1 MSNLLKDASIL
12 LTPTAYEN
20 GRMNAIK
27 PYKDLYGPELVTN
40 GDFSNGSTGWTIS
53 GSASVGVNK
62 LNVNA
67 GAFDFFAT
75 QVALT
80 NGLKCKVTIDAEVT
94 SGDILLYT
102 GTQFATISSSG
113 SYTFYTT
120 SDSSQIRFRS
130 GGSGFVGSITNV
142 SVKEDLSGDFQF
154 SRNSAATR
162 VNAQGL
168 VENVQII
175 SSELVSNGNFSQ
187 IGTEEVSNGNFSQ
200 EGSEQV
206 TNGDFATDTKWT
218 TNTGWTISGGSANCD
233 GTQSGNTTLVQQG
246 GIKGATINFV
256 VGKTYKVNFDIVVT
270 SGWIS
275 NIEVAS
281 GYDSNAIT
289 TSGNHTTYITAV
301 STNNR
306 FTITANPDF
315 IGSIDNVSVKEVG
328 QDWNLGTGWSIG
340 DDKVEADGTSA
351 FLIQGEFQSV
361 ASVKSYKIQY
371 EVISTN
377 GVNIRFGGGSSMFG
391 TPTLDTSTIGIKTIY
406 LTSNGT
412 VRNLQFQNNL
422 GFIGSI
428 TNISV
433 KEVGQDWTFGSGWS
447 VDQANSKATCDGTQ
461 TSTSTLQTAQGISNI
476 QNDLVKLSFEIKD
489 YSAGAVSVTLQ
500 GTGGIEFNNLAANG
514 VYEINVTS
522 TDSLPRLLFNANSSF
537 VGSVTNISVKEITD
551 DTDLPRIN
559 YEGFSYQDSL
569 GSEEVVNGD
578 FSNGS
583 ANWTTE
589 NTWTIENGVANG
601 NGANGSTEELVQVNV
616 NTTGKTYKA
625 TFEVLNYVSGSVGFW
640 KGSGIALT
648 QRNANGTYTEYF
660 TATSDQIRFRG
671 INFIGSI
678 DNVSVKEVLGQEVV
692 PDSGCGSWLLEGQST
707 NLVIESEALS
717 TMQTQSTITDNNLLS
732 PTGDVNASLVV
743 ENTATNH
750 HGIKKS
756 NIIPTNANAVD
767 YTISVFAKKKERQ
780 FVQFQ
785 LYAGSTQ
792 YNSSF
797 FDLEN
802 GTTSGDASTHKIEDY
817 GNGWYRCS
825 FTDSVTQ
832 STGGFNFAAAY
843 MSQSSTSYYT
853 GDGASGIYMFGFQ
866 LEEQSHSTS
875 YIPTSGATN
884 TRLQDIANNSGNST
898 LINSTEG
905 VLYAEIAALSDDNT
919 NRYITISDGS
929 NSNYIRLVYSTTSNQ
944 LGARYYVNGSFQCA
958 LTYILADETEFI
970 KAAFKWKE
978 NDFAL
983 WVNGTEV
990 ATDTSGNVNPEN
1002 TFYRLDFS
1010 RYDGIFPF
1018 NGKTKA
1024 LAVYKEA
1031 LTDAELQSLTT
1042 I

>member
-289 TSGNHTTYITAV
+289 TSVNHTAYITAV

-328 QDWNLGTGWSIG
+328 QDWT
-340 DDKVEADGTSA
+340 
-351 FLIQGEFQSV
+351 
-361 ASVKSYKIQY
+361 
-371 EVISTN
+371 
-377 GVNIRFGGGSSMFG
+377 FG
-391 TPTLDTSTIGIKTIY
+391 T
-406 LTSNGT
+406 
-412 VRNLQFQNNL
+412 
-422 GFIGSI
+422 
-428 TNISV
+428 
-433 KEVGQDWTFGSGWS
+433 GWS
-447 VDQANSKATCDGTQ
+447 VDQANSKAIATSSPSGQSVGQNSVASSLSNGSLAQVSFQVLDITQGSFGIYFSGTLVGSMNSVGTFNGTFIKGTE
-461 TSTSTLQTAQGISNI
+461 TSFYIRALGRTS
-476 QNDLVKLSFEIKD
+476 
-489 YSAGAVSVTLQ
+489 
-500 GTGGIEFNNLAANG
+500 
-514 VYEINVTS
+514 
-522 TDSLPRLLFNANSSF
+522 
-537 VGSVTNISVKEITD
+537 GSVTNISVKEITD

>member
-328 QDWNLGTGWSIG
+328 QDWSLGTGWSIG

-433 KEVGQDWTFGSGWS
+433 KEVGQDWTVADDDANNYVEFNQQEGTVRLKFLNTSPLTTLTNDTQYLGGKKYKLTVDVKEVVSGAIKIDAAGVSELFNS
-447 VDQANSKATCDGTQ
+447 VGIQERIIEPTSNTYVSFYRATANVD
-461 TSTSTLQTAQGISNI
+461 
-476 QNDLVKLSFEIKD
+476 
-489 YSAGAVSVTLQ
+489 VTL
-500 GTGGIEFNNLAANG
+500 NS
-514 VYEINVTS
+514 V
-522 TDSLPRLLFNANSSF
+522 SL
-537 VGSVTNISVKEITD
+537 KEITD

-569 GSEEVVNGD
+569 GSELIVNGD
-578 FSNGS
+578 FATNSEWNGS
-583 ANWTTE
+583 K
-589 NTWTIENGVANG
+589 TIANG
-601 NGANGSTEELVQVNV
+601 QLTKINTGLVYQSILDVSVKDYKVVVDVDTVGASLTIYLGGTQQSLSSGVNTFDMQSGGSNSFVGFNNGA
-616 NTTGKTYKA
+616 
-625 TFEVLNYVSGSVGFW
+625 
-640 KGSGIALT
+640 
-648 QRNANGTYTEYF
+648 
-660 TATSDQIRFRG
+660 
-671 INFIGSI
+671 GSI
-678 DNVSVKEVLGQEVV
+678 INSISVKEVVGQEVV

-707 NLVIESEALS
+707 NLITYSSDFTQWSFKTGIGVSSNEIISVDGSLNGSKIETTAAGARYVGNNYTLS
-717 TMQTQSTITDNNLLS
+717 TGDN
-732 PTGDVNASLVV
+732 TF
-743 ENTATNH
+743 
-750 HGIKKS
+750 
-756 NIIPTNANAVD
+756 
-767 YTISVFAKKKERQ
+767 SVFAKKGVNNWVYLNVIKDGTNNWNYTFDLQ
-780 FVQFQ
+780 NGLIGQ
-785 LYAGSTQ
+785 S
-792 YNSSF
+792 NSSAYS
-797 FDLEN
+797 
-802 GTTSGDASTHKIEDY
+802 TTAKIEDY

-825 FTDSVTQ
+825 ITANVTSAGVFTARIYCADSATDVSTIVGSNVYIYGAQLENQ
-832 STGGFNFAAAY
+832 SY
-843 MSQSSTSYYT
+843 STSYV
-853 GDGASGIYMFGFQ
+853 
-866 LEEQSHSTS
+866 
-875 YIPTSGATN
+875 PTSGATN

-905 VLYAEIAALSDDNT
+905 VLYGEISTLAELGTFRQINISKDSS
-919 NRYITISDGS
+919 NRIYVSKRANNGKLEFRMENPLGNLNFSFVQDTTTETIKFAFRYGL
-929 NSNYIRLVYSTTSNQ
+929 NNFAVFINGVNKNVTT
-944 LGARYYVNGSFQCA
+944 
-958 LTYILADETEFI
+958 I
-970 KAAFKWKE
+970 
-978 NDFAL
+978 
-983 WVNGTEV
+983 
-990 ATDTSGNVNPEN
+990 GNVFSVGTLNNLEFNSPLN
-1002 TFYRLDFS
+1002 QPFY
-1010 RYDGIFPF
+1010 G
-1018 NGKTKA
+1018 NVKA

-1031 LTDAELQSLTT
+1031 LTDAQLQCLTT

>member
-1 MSNLLKDASIL
+1 MADNLLDKASIL
-12 LTPTAYEN
+12 LTPTAHNDGSMLSVKPEN
-20 GRMNAIK
+20 G
-27 PYKDLYGPELVTN
+27 D
-40 GDFSNGSTGWTIS
+40 GDFT
-53 GSASVGVNK
+53 
-62 LNVNA
+62 
-67 GAFDFFAT
+67 
-75 QVALT
+75 
-80 NGLKCKVTIDAEVT
+80 
-94 SGDILLYT
+94 
-102 GTQFATISSSG
+102 
-113 SYTFYTT
+113 
-120 SDSSQIRFRS
+120 
-130 GGSGFVGSITNV
+130 
-142 SVKEDLSGDFQF
+142 F
-154 SRNSAATR
+154 SRSSAATR

-200 EGSEQV
+200 EGSELI
-206 TNGDFATDTKWT
+206 TNGDFSNGL
-218 TNTGWTISGGSANCD
+218 TNWSVNGGSY
-233 GTQSGNTTLVQQG
+233 
-246 GIKGATINFV
+246 ATIVDGALNSNNTENGSWFAENVSQDVSFV
-256 VGKTYKVNFDIVVT
+256 TGKTYKIFFKARNI
-270 SGWIS
+270 SG
-275 NIEVAS
+275 
-281 GYDSNAIT
+281 DSNLRIT
-289 TSGNHTTYITAV
+289 HQSHIVFSNNLTSSFVDYTIYYTAQA
-301 STNNR
+301 NNDSIR
-306 FTITANPDF
+306 IFCNDAVGQF
-315 IGSIDNVSVKEVG
+315 QIDNVSVKEVG
-328 QDWNLGTGWSIG
+328 QDWSLGTGWSVDQANSKVIG
-340 DDKVEADGTSA
+340 DGTS
-351 FLIQGEFQSV
+351 FTYITQSPISIQNKK
-361 ASVKSYKIQY
+361 VKLTFDISDYVSGTFRLLPSDRQDGLDERFSGNGSY
-371 EVISTN
+371 EVVYIS
-377 GVNIRFGGGSSMFG
+377 
-391 TPTLDTSTIGIKTIY
+391 TLDTF
-406 LTSNGT
+406 
-412 VRNLQFQNNL
+412 RFQQQAFN
-422 GFIGSI
+422 GSI

-578 FSNGS
+578 FATDSNWSLG
-583 ANWTTE
+583 N
-589 NTWTIENGVANG
+589 WTIENNTVTIDGQSGILSQATPPLVAGKKYKWTFEITEYISGSVKLYSGGGGDAATYENSVGTHTQYFVANG
-601 NGANGSTEELVQVNV
+601 
-616 NTTGKTYKA
+616 TGK
-625 TFEVLNYVSGSVGFW
+625 
-640 KGSGIALT
+640 
-648 QRNANGTYTEYF
+648 YF
-660 TATSDQIRFRG
+660 YSNSF
-671 INFIGSI
+671 NGSI
-678 DNVSVKEVLGQEVV
+678 DNVSVKEYLGQEVV
-692 PDSGCGSWLLEGQST
+692 PDSGCGSWLLEPQST

-866 LEEQSHSTS
+866 LEQQSYATS
-875 YIPTSGATN
+875 YIPTNGATN
-884 TRLQDIANNSGNST
+884 TRLQDIATNSGNST

-905 VLYAEIAALSDDNT
+905 VLYGEGYFEQTGLT
-919 NRYITISDGS
+919 NGLFAISDGTFNNFLMVRYSPINKLQIESTGGVNIIES
-929 NSNYIRLVYSTTSNQ
+929 N
-944 LGARYYVNGSFQCA
+944 ARPSGSYKIA
-958 LTYILADETEFI
+958 VKYNSSGVE
-970 KAAFKWKE
+970 
-978 NDFAL
+978 L
-983 WVNGTEV
+983 WVNGSKIDE
-990 ATDTSGNVNPEN
+990 TSTQSTMSGINQLMVGKSPYGNIVGYKN
-1002 TFYRLDFS
+1002 
-1010 RYDGIFPF
+1010 
-1018 NGKTKA
+1018 KA

-1031 LTDAELQSLTT
+1031 LTDAQLQSLTT